1 MYMKRTFIET
11 KYFTAKWKELGFGDG
26 DLRRLQ
32 EVLLE
37 NPKVG
42 DVMRGT
48 GGLRKMRFSYD
59 NRGKSGSSRVCY
71 LDIEIRE
78 EIHLIDIFAKNE
90 KENLSMAERNE
101 IRKLVEFI
109 KEFG

>member
-1 MYMKRTFIET
+1 MKRTFIET
-11 KYFTAKWKELGFGDG
+11 KYFTVKWKELGFTEE

-32 EVLLE
+32 EELLE

-48 GGLRKMRFSYD
+48 GGLRKMRFAYN
-59 NRGKSGSSRVCY
+59 NRGKSGSARVCY

-78 EIHLIDIFAKNE
+78 EIHLLDVFAKNE
-90 KENLSMAERNE
+90 KENLSKAERNE
-101 IRKLVEFI
+101 IKKLVEFI

>member
-1 MYMKRTFIET
+1 MKRTFIET
-11 KYFTAKWKELGFGDG
+11 KYFTAKWKELGFTEE

-32 EVLLE
+32 EELLE

-48 GGLRKMRFSYD
+48 GGLRKMRFAYN
-59 NRGKSGSSRVCY
+59 NRGKSGSARVCY
-71 LDIEIRE
+71 LDIEVRE
-78 EIHLIDIFAKNE
+78 EIHLLDVFAKNE
-90 KENLSMAERNE
+90 KENLSKAERND
-101 IRKLVEFI
+101 IRKLVDFI

>member
-1 MYMKRTFIET
+1 MKRTFIET
-11 KYFTAKWKELGFGDG
+11 KYFTAKWQGLCFTEE

-32 EVLLE
+32 EELLE

-42 DVMRGT
+42 DVMCGT
-48 GGLRKMRFSYD
+48 GGLRKMRFAYN
-59 NRGKSGSSRVCY
+59 NRGKSGSARVCY

-78 EIHLIDIFAKNE
+78 EIHLLDVFAKSE
-90 KENLSMAERNE
+90 KENLSKAERNN
-101 IRKLVEFI
+101 IKKLVEFI

>member
-1 MYMKRTFIET
+1 MKRTFIET
-11 KYFTAKWKELGFGDG
+11 KYFTLKWKELGFTEE

-32 EVLLE
+32 EELLE

-48 GGLRKMRFSYD
+48 GGLRKMRFAYN
-59 NRGKSGSSRVCY
+59 NRGKSGSARVCY

-78 EIHLIDIFAKNE
+78 EIHLLDVFAKSE
-90 KENLSMAERNE
+90 KENLSKAERNN
-101 IRKLVEFI
+101 IKKLVEFI

>member
-1 MYMKRTFIET
+1 MKRTFIET
-11 KYFTAKWKELGFGDG
+11 IYLTLKWKELGFTEE

-32 EVLLE
+32 EELLE

-48 GGLRKMRFSYD
+48 GGLRKMRFAYN
-59 NRGKSGSSRVCY
+59 NRGKSGSARVCY

-78 EIHLIDIFAKNE
+78 EIHLLDVFAKSE
-90 KENLSMAERNE
+90 KENLSKAERNN
-101 IRKLVEFI
+101 IKKLVEFI